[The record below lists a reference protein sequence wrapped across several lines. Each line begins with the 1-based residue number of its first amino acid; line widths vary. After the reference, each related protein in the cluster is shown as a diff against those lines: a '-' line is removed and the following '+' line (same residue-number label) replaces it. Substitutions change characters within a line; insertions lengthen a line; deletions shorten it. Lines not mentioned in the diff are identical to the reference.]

1 MKTCKSIAIA
11 SSIALAGALAGCGGS
26 SSSSSPSAGD
36 ITASYDVVISNLTNA
51 QPLSPIAVVA
61 HDGDFRVFTIGLP
74 ATAGLELLAEGG
86 DNSDFITEADADS
99 NVFASVSGSAPIPPA
114 GTDTLTISATTANI
128 SNINLSLVT
137 MLVNTNDGFSGINQ
151 LAVGQLNVGESLEV
165 RGVVYDAGTES
176 NSEMAGTIPGPADG
190 GEGFNALRD
199 DRADQVT
206 MHTGVVSADDGL
218 AESILTQ
225 QHRFDNSAVSIRV
238 TRTN

>member
-1 MKTCKSIAIA
+1 
-11 SSIALAGALAGCGGS
+11 
-26 SSSSSPSAGD
+26 
-36 ITASYDVVISNLTNA
+36 
-51 QPLSPIAVVA
+51 
-61 HDGDFRVFTIGLP
+61 
-74 ATAGLELLAEGG
+74 
-86 DNSDFITEADADS
+86 
-99 NVFASVSGSAPIPPA
+99 
-114 GTDTLTISATTANI
+114 
-128 SNINLSLVT
+128 VT